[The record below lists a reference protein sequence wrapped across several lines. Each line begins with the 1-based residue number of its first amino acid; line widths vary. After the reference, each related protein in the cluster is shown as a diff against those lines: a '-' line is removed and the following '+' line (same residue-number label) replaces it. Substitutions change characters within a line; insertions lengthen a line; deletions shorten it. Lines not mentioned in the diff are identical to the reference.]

1 MNNGILERLSH
12 AFETPFSNPVLIF
25 AVILF
30 IILLSPVLLRKIRIP
45 GIIGLIVSGV
55 IIGPHG
61 LNILAKSSAVDLFST
76 IGIIYIMFV
85 AGLELDMNDFGK
97 TRHKS
102 VTFGLFTFLTPILI
116 GFPIFYFLLGY
127 DAAAST
133 MISVM
138 MATHT
143 LVAFPVVTSYGI
155 SKNEAVAVAIGG
167 TILTDTAVLVVLAI
181 VVGFSEGV
189 LNSQFWIQMGIS
201 FAGFFLIMF
210 GIIPRIS
217 KWFFRQVEGEKTTH
231 YIYILSMVFFSA
243 FLAEIAGLEPIIG
256 AFMAGLALNKLIPH
270 SSALMNRIEF
280 IGNSIFIPFFLIS
293 VGMIVDIS
301 VLLSGPTAILIA
313 LTLIAVSIS
322 GKWSAAWITQKIF
335 AYSAAKRQLIYGL
348 SGSHAAATLA
358 VILVGYRHDI
368 VGENVLN
375 GTIVLILVSCIIA
388 TFVAESAS
396 KKVLLEEDQS
406 KPQADQKQKKAER
419 ILIPVAN
426 LNNMEILLDLATL
439 IRNKKYFQPLT
450 VLSVVPNNEMAEINL
465 KKARKNLDSIAR
477 YASGSETEVD
487 IMKTID
493 YNIAGGISRA
503 SREVSADCIL
513 LGWPSKVSIIDK
525 LVGEKTESILN
536 STHTNILMCS
546 LPQPLVTHERI
557 VVFAPP
563 MSETEQGFSYWM
575 EKLKRLSQELSRPA
589 FFVCNKRTERY
600 IQAYLESD
608 KSRIPVHF
616 ITYKQWD
623 RLEGLNQFVEAQDMI
638 MFVSARSGEASYN
651 NSFDG
656 IPRKLGRLYGNHNII
671 LVYPSRRVGY
681 YGDELVDVHTAPYA
695 PGQEAL
701 FKLGRKVGNLF
712 TKESKKHE

>member
-1 MNNGILERLSH
+1 MKNGILERLSH

-25 AVILF
+25 AIILF

-61 LNILAKSSAVDLFST
+61 LNILAKNSAVDLFST

-102 VTFGLFTFLTPILI
+102 LTFGFFTFATPMLV
-116 GFPIFYFLLGY
+116 GFPVFHFLLDY
-127 DAAAST
+127 DVAAST

-181 VVGFSEGV
+181 VVAFSEGV
-189 LNSQFWIQMGIS
+189 LSSQFWIQMGIS
-201 FAGFFLIMF
+201 FAGFFFIMF
-210 GIIPRIS
+210 VIIPKIS

-231 YIYILSMVFFSA
+231 YIYILSIVFFSA

-256 AFMAGLALNKLIPH
+256 AFMAGLALNRLIPH

-280 IGNSIFIPFFLIS
+280 IGNAIFIPFFLIS
-293 VGMIVDIS
+293 VGMIVDIG

-335 AYSAAKRQLIYGL
+335 SYSPAKRQLIYGL

-358 VILVGYRHDI
+358 VILVGYQHEI

-375 GTIVLILVSCIIA
+375 GAIVLILVSCIIA
-388 TFVAESAS
+388 TFVAEAAS
-396 KKVLLEEDQS
+396 KKVLLEEDQVTA
-406 KPQADQKQKKAER
+406 QTDGKQNKAER

-439 IRNKKYFQPLT
+439 VRNQKTVEPLT
-450 VLSVVPNNEMAEINL
+450 VLSVVPNNALAELNL

-477 YASGSETEVD
+477 YASGSETEVE
-487 IMKTID
+487 IMTTID

-503 SREVSADCIL
+503 SKEVSADCIL

-536 STHTNILMCS
+536 RTNTNIMMCS
-546 LPQPLVTHERI
+546 LPQPLVTQARI
-557 VVFAPP
+557 MVFAPP
-563 MSETEQGFSYWM
+563 LSEAEKGFPYWM
-575 EKLKRLSQELSRPA
+575 EKLNRLAQELSRPVC
-589 FFVCNKRTERY
+589 FVCNKRTEKY
-600 IQAYLESD
+600 IQRLQENN
-608 KSRIPVHF
+608 KSRIPVSF
-616 ITYKQWD
+616 VYYTNWD
-623 RLEGLNQFVEAQDMI
+623 ALEGLNQYIKAQDMI
-638 MFVSARSGEASYN
+638 VFISARVGEVSYN
-651 NSFDG
+651 ASFDG
-656 IPRKLGRLYGNHNII
+656 IPRKLGRLYGEHNII

-712 TKESKKHE
+712 TKENKKNE